1 MADRLDRELF
11 EAVKTGDD
19 AAFERIYDRYQQ
31 QARLIA
37 WRISHRPDW
46 VDDLL
51 NEAWC
56 RAFRQRKTY
65 NPNHAFPVWMAGIL
79 QNVYREHCRKS
90 PTTLDGDPN
99 DPASPLA
106 KVDARAPEQIAA
118 EAELLA
124 ELHDCINRLNPEDA
138 RIVRMRF
145 FEEMTLRAVAAA
157 ISLPESTIR
166 ELRLPSAYK
175 ALRQC
180 LARKGVRFSEL
191 FPAHGDVESQ

>member
-1 MADRLDRELF
+1 MADRSDRELF

-65 NPNHAFPVWMAGIL
+65 NPDHAFTVWMAGIL

-90 PTTLDGDPN
+90 PLTLDGDP
-99 DPASPLA
+99 DDVGAPLS
-106 KVDARAPEQIAA
+106 KVDVRDPEQIAA

-124 ELHDCINRLNPEDA
+124 ELHDCINRLDSEDA
-138 RIVRMRF
+138 RIVRLRF
-145 FEEMTLRAVAAA
+145 FEDKTLRAVADTLN
-157 ISLPESTIR
+157 IPESTIR
-166 ELRLPSAYK
+166 GLRLPTAYK
-175 ALRQC
+175 TLRQC

-191 FPAHGDVESQ
+191 FPAHGDDEPQ